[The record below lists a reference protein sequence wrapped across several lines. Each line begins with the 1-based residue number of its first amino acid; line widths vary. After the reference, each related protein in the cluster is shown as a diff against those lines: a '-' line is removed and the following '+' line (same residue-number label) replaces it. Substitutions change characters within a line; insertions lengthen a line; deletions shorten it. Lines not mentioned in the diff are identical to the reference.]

1 MCLKR
6 IHLGEKAQTYVG
18 CIDLHTRGQQHDSG
32 LEKKIFISKSEK
44 KKEIENYSSRM
55 KAPTKKKEMNSKK

>member
-18 CIDLHTRGQQHDSG
+18 CIDLHTRTRVNSTTQDSRR
-32 LEKKIFISKSEK
+32 KIFISKSEKKK

-55 KAPTKKKEMNSKK
+55 KAPTKKKK